1 MLYRCCTVNVE
12 SLVKTHRAD
21 WDRLNTLARRASGR
35 VSRLSGDEI
44 DELTTLYLLTSSHL
58 SWLRTHHPRLALID
72 SLTSTVGMANGAI
85 YGSRRAGVTSMV
97 GFFSTTFPA
106 ALWYHR
112 WRIVLAAVVLLGPAA
127 AIGGWLANSDAAI
140 DALTDETTRRAYVE
154 TDFEAYYSSAPAEQF
169 SSEVFI
175 NNVQVAFLAFASGIT
190 LGIGTLVILVFNG
203 ANGGFAGGLFHNAGQ
218 GSLFWGLILPH
229 GLLEI
234 SAIVIAGGAGL
245 GLGWSIVAPGDVSRA
260 SSVAEE
266 GQRSVVIVLGLI
278 PAFAVAAIIEAFVT
292 PSGLSTTARVG
303 VGVMVFAG
311 FWVWVLVFG
320 RDAAARGHSGRL
332 GET

>member
-1 MLYRCCTVNVE
+1 MNVE
-12 SLVKTHRAD
+12 NLVKTHSSD
-21 WDRLNTLARRASGR
+21 WDRLNALARRASGR
-35 VSRLSGDEI
+35 ASRLSGDEV
-44 DELTTLYLLTSSHL
+44 DELTALYLLTSSHL
-58 SWLRTHHPRLALID
+58 SWLRTHHPQLGLVD
-72 SLTSTVGMANGAI
+72 SLTSTVGLANGAI
-85 YGSRRAGVTSMV
+85 YGSRRAGPASFV

-112 WRIVLAAVVLLGPAA
+112 WRIVVAAVVLIGPAV

-140 DALTDETTRRAYVE
+140 DALIDETTRRAYIE
-154 TDFEAYYSSAPAEQF
+154 TDFESYYSSAPAEQF

-190 LGIGTLVILVFNG
+190 LGIGTLAILILNG

-234 SAIVIAGGAGL
+234 SAIVVAGGAGL
-245 GLGWSIVAPGDVSRA
+245 GLGWSIVAPGDKTRA
-260 SSVAEE
+260 SSLADE
-266 GQRSVVIVLGLI
+266 GQRSVVVILGLI

-303 VGVMVFAG
+303 VGIMAAAG
-311 FWVWVLVFG
+311 FWVWALAFG
-320 RDAAARGHSGRL
+320 RDAAARGYSGRL